1 VKHSSALRPL
11 AAAVWLIGVLALVP
25 ASRAQNKDES
35 GKTNGKSID
44 NPDEFGNTVRK
55 SIDNIQKALQS
66 PSPAR
71 QYAGLSLAGSLKL
84 TPAQSGEM
92 IGTLLEFLPKANTE
106 DVQVAWLLA
115 YGRLHL
121 NPEGGT
127 EADAVWRAE
136 YVKFPRR
143 ADFAKQLQ
151 PFIDSPS
158 LRVRQ
163 AAAESLGYLLIAA
176 LQWFD
181 KPSVT
186 PRTLDRDFETQ
197 QRIALGLATH
207 PIMAV
212 YPWLELF
219 DGTIDLFNVSL
230 EPYLPLIEK
239 ALQSSDPTILK
250 AGLDMLRNLAISMS
264 ENLPDPGRQEKEL
277 VVDPYQAK
285 VKFLLLEPILKKINR
300 LTPNLIAPLRSS
312 NLEVRQMAHRTAEAV
327 ANARRLARVTQ
338 LYEAF
343 PGDPLVPLPEDEA
356 LLPGLR
362 TLLPVLFA
370 NLKAADPA
378 LRMNAME
385 ALEYY
390 DRAIWG
396 ERSYII
402 RATQDSSLFV
412 RWVAARTL
420 GKMLPNQPKENEQA
434 DALKAL
440 ARLLSDTDI
449 DVRLAALAA
458 LQRWGEY
465 GVGASE
471 AVIACVNRGD
481 VDSRLAA
488 IATLEA
494 IKSDPNPATTV
505 LVEALGQEDFRVRRA
520 AAATL
525 GRMGEKAKAA
535 VPALEKVLLDPDPE
549 LRRLA
554 SEAILAIE

>member
-1 VKHSSALRPL
+1 MKYSSALRPI

-25 ASRAQNKDES
+25 ASRAQNKDE
-35 GKTNGKSID
+35 
-44 NPDEFGNTVRK
+44 FGNTIQK
-55 SIDNIQKALQS
+55 SIDNIDKALQS
-66 PSPAR
+66 SSPAR
-71 QYAGLSLAGSLKL
+71 QYAALSLAATIKL
-84 TPAQSGEM
+84 APAQSGEM
-92 IGTLLEFLPKANTE
+92 IGKLFEFLPKATTE

-121 NPEGGT
+121 KPEDT
-127 EADAVWRAE
+127 TNDPTWPAE
-136 YVKFPRR
+136 YDKYPRR

-176 LQWFD
+176 LQRLD
-181 KPSVT
+181 KPAVT
-186 PRTLDRDFETQ
+186 PRTFDRDFETQ

-207 PIMAV
+207 PIMVV

-239 ALQSSDPTILK
+239 ALQSSDPTTLK

-264 ENLPDPGRQEKEL
+264 ENLPDPSRQDKEL
-277 VVDPYQAK
+277 TVDPYQAK
-285 VKFLLLEPILKKINR
+285 VKFLLLEPILQKINR
-300 LTPNLIAPLRSS
+300 LIPSLNAPLRS
-312 NLEVRQMAHRTAEAV
+312 NNPEVRQMAHRTVEAV
-327 ANARRLARVTQ
+327 AYARRLARVTQ
-338 LYEAF
+338 LYEAS
-343 PGDPLVPLPEDEA
+343 PGDPLVPLSDDEA

-370 NLKAADPA
+370 NLKAEDAA

-396 ERSYII
+396 ERSNIVH
-402 RATQDSSLFV
+402 ATQDTSLFV

-420 GKMLPNQPKENEQA
+420 GKMLPKQPKENEQA

-465 GVGASE
+465 GGGASE
-471 AVIACVNRGD
+471 AVIACVDRGD

-494 IKSDPNPATTV
+494 IKPEPNRSTNV
-505 LVEALGQEDFRVRRA
+505 LVEALNQEDFRVRRA

-525 GRMGEKAKAA
+525 GRMGEKAKTA
-535 VPALEKVLLDPDPE
+535 VPALEKVLQDPDPE